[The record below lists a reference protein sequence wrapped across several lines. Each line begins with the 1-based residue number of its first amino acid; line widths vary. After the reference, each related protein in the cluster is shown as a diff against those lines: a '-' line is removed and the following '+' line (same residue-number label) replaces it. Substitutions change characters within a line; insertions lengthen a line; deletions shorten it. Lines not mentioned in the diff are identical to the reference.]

1 MSALKHR
8 MASSTTQLSIQH
20 ASEVDFKDQLTLNN
34 LKISLITRL
43 FPFGW
48 LIDWKI
54 DGKLGEVCFILDE
67 RLGLCQTSSREASLL
82 LLCTFVLKVILNHVA
97 NFFLIGY

>member
-8 MASSTTQLSIQH
+8 MASSTTELGIQH
-20 ASEVDFKDQLTLNN
+20 ASVTLNN
-34 LKISLITRL
+34 LEISLIAPL

-67 RLGLCQTSSREASLL
+67 RLGLCQTSSREASLSV
-82 LLCTFVLKVILNHVA
+82 FVHFYFWKL
-97 NFFLIGY
+97 F